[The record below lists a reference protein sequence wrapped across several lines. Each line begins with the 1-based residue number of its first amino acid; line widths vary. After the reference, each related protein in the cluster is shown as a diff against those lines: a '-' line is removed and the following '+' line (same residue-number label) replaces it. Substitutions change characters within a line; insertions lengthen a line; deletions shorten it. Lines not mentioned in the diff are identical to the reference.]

1 MLSSFRKR
9 RVQVFDQH
17 AENALPFRFCLVCSE
32 GTSVS
37 ERLDDPKGG
46 GEPGPHAFSVKV
58 PVRVG
63 FSLCLVLV
71 LCEQKS

>member
-9 RVQVFDQH
+9 RVQVFDPH
-17 AENALPFRFCLVCSE
+17 AGNALPFASAWFAVKTLGVREV
-32 GTSVS
+32 G
-37 ERLDDPKGG
+37 RPGG
-46 GEPGPHAFSVKV
+46 GGLGPHAFSVKV

-63 FSLCLVLV
+63 FFSLVLV